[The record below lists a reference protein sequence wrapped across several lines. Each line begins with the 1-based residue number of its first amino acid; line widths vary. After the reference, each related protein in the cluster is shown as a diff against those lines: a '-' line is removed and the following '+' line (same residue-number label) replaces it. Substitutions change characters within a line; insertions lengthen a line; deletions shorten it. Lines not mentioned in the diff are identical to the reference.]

1 MAGSRIEF
9 RTTSLEQGD
18 DLVAYAE
25 VKGFKNVSAYALY
38 AAVTM
43 MGKNPLTDAQRERA
57 DKDHRGTKE
66 SASAVELTQ

>member
-1 MAGSRIEF
+1 MAGARIEF
-9 RTTSLEQGD
+9 RTTSLDQGD

-43 MGKNPLTDAQRERA
+43 MGKNPLTDAQREKA
-57 DKDHRGTKE
+57 DKIIAERRK
-66 SASAVELTQ
+66 ARQL